1 MIENQNPKIQMMQI
15 SEIDIDEENRLR
27 PVSEVGVESMIASIE
42 ELGII
47 KDAIHVR
54 KKRRAS
60 GETLVLIAGG
70 HRLEAA
76 KRLGWEAIP
85 TRVWADITDDDA
97 RFMEID
103 DNLAGKFL
111 DALDQAEFLAA
122 RKRVYENA
130 HPETRKGIAGAK
142 ARWDATTNL
151 AVASF
156 VKATAEA
163 TGLSERNIQRR
174 AMVGERLSRA
184 DIRMIREASTRIKA
198 TDLEALAK
206 IGEPIVRSD
215 VIGRLASGEVKSVSE
230 ALEKI
235 QPQKA
240 KVSDLDGKAL
250 QTLATAWTR
259 APMKVKRQFVSD
271 ESAALFGLLND
282 LDGEL

>member
-1 MIENQNPKIQMMQI
+1 
-15 SEIDIDEENRLR
+15 
-27 PVSEVGVESMIASIE
+27 
-42 ELGII
+42 
-47 KDAIHVR
+47 
-54 KKRRAS
+54 
-60 GETLVLIAGG
+60 
-70 HRLEAA
+70 
-76 KRLGWEAIP
+76 
-85 TRVWADITDDDA
+85 
-97 RFMEID
+97 
-103 DNLAGKFL
+103 L

-130 HPETRKGIAGAK
+130 HPETRKGIVGAK
-142 ARWDATTNL
+142 ARWDATANL

-184 DIRMIREASTRIKA
+184 DIRMLREASTRIKA

-250 QTLATAWTR
+250 QTLATAWER
-259 APMKVKRQFVSD
+259 APMKVKRRFIADQ
-271 ESAALFGLLND
+271 SADLLNLLKD